1 MLLSSLDRNRD
12 LAAARDESRR
22 LHEDLHAALH
32 AIPHPVV
39 IYDKDFNFRA
49 WNNAF
54 SEIQGYT
61 DEMMRRF
68 GGMEGLLRYEV
79 EELDSFKGQRSE
91 EHTSELQ
98 SLMRISYA
106 VFCLKKKKQQHTQ
119 AHTLSKQ
126 KNNRKQWTHVAHT
139 M

>member
-39 IYDKDFNFRA
+39 IYDKDFTFRA

-79 EELDSFKGQRSE
+79 EELDSFTGQTFEDRSE
-91 EHTSELQ
+91 AQTCELQ
-98 SLMRISYA
+98 PLMRNSYA
-106 VFCLKKKKQQHTQ
+106 AFCSEKKT
-119 AHTLSKQ
+119 
-126 KNNRKQWTHVAHT
+126 R
-139 M
+139 